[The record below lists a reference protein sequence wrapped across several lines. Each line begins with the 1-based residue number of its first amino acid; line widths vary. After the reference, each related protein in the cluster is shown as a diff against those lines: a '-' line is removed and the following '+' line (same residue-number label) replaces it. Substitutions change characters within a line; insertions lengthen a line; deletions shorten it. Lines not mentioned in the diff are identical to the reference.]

1 VGETTTSLE
10 VVNSIL
16 SSALRSMPSAMMSI
30 VAFDVLFEFAGYLR
44 LKLSGPKFLTAREV
58 ARLEILSGADQ
69 S

>member
-1 VGETTTSLE
+1 
-10 VVNSIL
+10 
-16 SSALRSMPSAMMSI
+16 MPSAMMSI